1 MKKLFGE
8 LDLTW
13 PKLIIFAIIA
23 GVYTGIMALI
33 PQARD
38 TSFADITISFEWWI
52 LFGTIII
59 MNSKS
64 NLDSALKCIVFFL
77 ISQPLVYLVQVPFS
91 ELGWGILTY
100 YKNWF
105 IWTLLTFPM
114 GYIGYWLKKDKMWGL
129 LIIVPVMLFEG
140 YHYAGFLRECLTYF
154 PHHLL
159 SAVFCVIVI
168 ILFGLYI
175 FKDEKVRKTALIIA
189 VIIIIG
195 MTVFSFSQ
203 GHNYYETDL
212 MLSGDGNPDFD
223 ETYTAEFADP
233 DYGTCEIQY
242 ESRLE
247 CYKLHVTFTKQGET
261 QCILKAPD
269 GTEYVYD
276 LVIGRSTYNIKEEG
290 TDDWR
295 Y

>member
-1 MKKLFGE
+1 M
-8 LDLTW
+8 
-13 PKLIIFAIIA
+13 
-23 GVYTGIMALI
+23 VLI

-38 TSFADITISFEWWI
+38 TSFADISITFEWWI

-91 ELGWGILTY
+91 DLGWGIFVY
-100 YKNWF
+100 YKGWF

-114 GYIGYWLKKDKMWGL
+114 GYIGYWLKKDKWWGL
-129 LIIVPVMLFEG
+129 FIIVPIMFFLG
-140 YHYAGFLRECLTYF
+140 YHYSGFLRECWTYF

-159 SAVFCVIVI
+159 SVIFCAACI

-175 FKDEKVRKTALIIA
+175 FKDEKVRRAALIIG
-189 VIIIIG
+189 IIIIIA
-195 MTVFSFSQ
+195 MTVFCFVQ

-212 MLSGDGNPDFD
+212 LLSAESESEGLVFD
-223 ETYTAEFADP
+223 DSYHAEFADP
-233 DYGTCEIQY
+233 SYGECTIDYENNLQT
-242 ESRLE
+242 
-247 CYKLHVTFTKQGET
+247 YKVHVRFEKQGET
-261 QCILKAPD
+261 QMILTAPD
-269 GTEYVYD
+269 GTQKKYN
-276 LVIGRSTYNIKEEG
+276 LIIGRSTYNIKEEG